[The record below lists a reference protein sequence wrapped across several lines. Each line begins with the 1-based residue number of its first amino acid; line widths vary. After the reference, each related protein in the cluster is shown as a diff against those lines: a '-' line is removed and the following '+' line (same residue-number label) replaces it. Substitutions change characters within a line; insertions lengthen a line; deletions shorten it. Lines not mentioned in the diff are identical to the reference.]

1 MANVLYDSARQ
12 LFLQADIDWLVDTI
26 KVVLLKTGG
35 SDYVF
40 NSAHDYLNDVPGG
53 ATRVATAT
61 LAGKTSTGGVADCTD
76 PTFSA
81 VAAGSTVGAVL
92 FYKDTGSEPT
102 SPLILYVDTAT
113 GLPLATN
120 GGDIT
125 LVVDNGS
132 NKLFKL

>member
-35 SDYVF
+35 SDYVYS
-40 NSAHDYLNDVPGG
+40 SAHDYFNDVPVG
-53 ATRVATAT
+53 ARIATAT
-61 LAGKTSTGGVADCTD
+61 LASKTSTSGVADCAD

-81 VAAGSTVGAVL
+81 VGAGSTVGAIMV
-92 FYKDTGSEPT
+92 YKDTGVEST
-102 SPLILYVDTAT
+102 SPVMLYIDTAT

-125 LVVDNGS
+125 LIVDNGS